1 MSGMDNVKNG
11 FQNHWKAI
19 LWGLIPI
26 VILVIIFAL
35 PLKIVPLQTTE
46 TYVDT
51 EMQQQPYTELE
62 TYEESQPYQVTENR
76 MRTVYDSYV
85 NTNGWSYSFNVD
97 DPGTTVTVSMSGGS
111 YYQPYYQQPYYFI
124 YTDNTTPYYPYFPY
138 NTYGYNWWWDPGYYP
153 TSGRNQVT
161 IKVSYPEEVTKFKTV
176 TMTRE
181 VTKYH
186 EVPVQVEKER
196 VVTRWVQM
204 SIWQYLFLD
213 QRAKANLP
221 EVQVG
226 G

>member
-1 MSGMDNVKNG
+1 MSGMDNVKSG

-19 LWGLIPI
+19 LWGLIP
-26 VILVIIFAL
+26 VVVLVIIFAL

-46 TYVDT
+46 IYIDT
-51 EMQQQPYTELE
+51 ELQQQPYAEIE
-62 TYEESQPYQVTENR
+62 TYEETEPYMVTENR
-76 MRTVYDSYV
+76 MRTVYDSSV

-97 DPGTTVTVSMSGGS
+97 DPGTTVSISMSGS
-111 YYQPYYQQPYYFI
+111 SYYNPYYYQPYYFL
-124 YTDNTTPYYPYFPY
+124 YTDNITPYPYWPY
-138 NTYGYNWWWDPGYYP
+138 NQYGYNWWWDPGYYP
-153 TSGRNQVT
+153 SSGRSQVT
-161 IKVSYPEEVTKFKTV
+161 IKVSYPEEVTKYRTV
-176 TMTRE
+176 TKTRE
-181 VTKYH
+181 VTKYR

-213 QRAKANLP
+213 QRQKADLP